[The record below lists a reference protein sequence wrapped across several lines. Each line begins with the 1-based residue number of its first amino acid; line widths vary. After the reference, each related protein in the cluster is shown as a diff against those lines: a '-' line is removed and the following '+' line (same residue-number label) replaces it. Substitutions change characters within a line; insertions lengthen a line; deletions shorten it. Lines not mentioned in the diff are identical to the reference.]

1 MQEKSFQALVVREGA
16 AGPFTRAIETRSVAE
31 LPPGDGL
38 IRVQYSSL
46 NYKDALSASGNKG
59 VTRRYPHTPG
69 VDAAGCV
76 VETGEEVIVTGYELG
91 TNRAGGFGQYIR
103 VARECLVPRPAN
115 LTLRES
121 MIYGTAGF
129 TAAQSIQRLRD
140 HGIDRGEVLV
150 TGATGGVGCTA
161 VAILRQLGYRVVAAT
176 GKAAAADW
184 LKSVGASE
192 VIGREA
198 IADATGKPLLK
209 GRWDA
214 VVETVGG
221 PVLSAVIRATNYR
234 GIVTCCGNVGGA
246 DLPLSVYPFILR
258 GVTLAGIDSA
268 QCPMPI
274 RLQIWAK
281 LAGDWKPAVLEK
293 LARECTLEQLSGEID
308 RTLAGQQCGRVVV
321 RL

>member
-1 MQEKSFQALVVREGA
+1 MVREDS
-16 AGPFTRAIETRSVAE
+16 AGQFIRAIETRSVNE
-31 LPPGDGL
+31 LPPGDVL

-69 VDAAGCV
+69 IDAAGSV
-76 VETGEEVIVTGYELG
+76 AATGEEVIVTGNELG

-103 VARECLVPRPAN
+103 VTQDCVVPRPAN

-140 HGIDRGEVLV
+140 HGITHGTVLV

-161 VAILRQLGYRVVAAT
+161 VAILSHLGYRVVAVT
-176 GKAAAADW
+176 GKPETAEW
-184 LKSVGASE
+184 LKSIGASE

-198 IADATGKPLLK
+198 ISDTTGKPLLK
-209 GRWDA
+209 GRWNA
-214 VVETVGG
+214 AVETVGG
-221 PVLSAVIRATNYR
+221 SGLSAVIRSTNYR

-246 DLPLSVYPFILR
+246 ELPLSVYPFILR

-268 QCPMPI
+268 QCPMPQ
-274 RLQIWAK
+274 RQKIWGK
-281 LAGDWKPAVLEK
+281 LAKDWKPPVLEG
-293 LARECTLEQLSGEID
+293 LARECSLDQLSGEID
-308 RTLAGQQCGRVVV
+308 RTLAGRQRGRVVV

>member
-1 MQEKSFQALVVREGA
+1 MREDA
-16 AGPFTRAIETRSVAE
+16 AGQFKRAIETRSVDE
-31 LPPGDGL
+31 LPPGDVL
-38 IRVQYSSL
+38 IRVKYSSL

-69 VDAAGCV
+69 IDAAGTIAA
-76 VETGEEVIVTGYELG
+76 TGAEVLVTGYELG

-103 VARECLVPRPAN
+103 VAQECVVPRPAQ
-115 LTLRES
+115 LTLREC

-129 TAAQSIQRLRD
+129 TAAQAVQRLRD

-161 VAILRQLGYRVVAAT
+161 VAILSRLGYRVVAAT
-176 GKAAAADW
+176 GKAETAEW
-184 LKSVGASE
+184 LKSIGASE
-192 VIGREA
+192 VISREA
-198 IADATGKPLLK
+198 VTDTTGKPLLK

-221 PVLSAVIRATNYR
+221 PVLSAVIRSTNYR

-246 DLPLSVYPFILR
+246 ELPLTVYPFILR

-268 QCPMPI
+268 QCPMPQ
-274 RLQIWAK
+274 RRQIWEK
-281 LAGDWKPAVLEK
+281 LAGDWKPAGLEK
-293 LARECTLEQLSGEID
+293 LARECSLAQLAGEID